1 MPDRVQPGAVV
12 ESVTF
17 ELVEGTNEEAFAS
30 AVAQSNKFLRS
41 CPGFLGRMVSRGRD
55 AKLWL
60 DIVYW
65 ESMDRAL
72 AAAARFNASSDTAA
86 FNRLLKA
93 GTVAMA
99 HFEVRATSDA

>member
-1 MPDRVQPGAVV
+1 MHDRVQPGAVI

-17 ELVEGTNEEAFAS
+17 ELVEGTREEVFVS
-30 AVAQSNKFLRS
+30 AVARSNKFLES
-41 CPGFLGRMVSRGRD
+41 CPGFLGRKVSKSRD
-55 AKLWL
+55 AKRWL
-60 DIVYW
+60 DLVYW

-72 AAAARFNASSDTAA
+72 AAAARFNASPDTAA
-86 FNRLLKA
+86 FNGLLKT